1 MTLTEYLAVFAAV
14 FAAVSAVLC
23 CILVV
28 RIRSAEDD
36 LGRIDD
42 IRREISSEFR
52 SSRSENMQQ
61 NQAMSSSLNQSISS
75 NFAREDARLAGMQ
88 DLIDDRLSAMD
99 KRISDSSLHSEV
111 KLESM
116 RDSMEKKLQAIRDD
130 SSRQLD
136 EIRNTVD
143 EKLQKTLEDKIG
155 QSFRLVSE
163 RLEQVYRS
171 LGEVQSLSQGVG
183 DLKKVLSNVKTRGI
197 FGELQLGAI
206 LAEILS
212 PEQYDTNVVTK
223 PGSGDPVEYAVRF
236 PGEGGDTVY
245 LPIDSKFPMDAYQA
259 LMDAYDSGD
268 KTAVDAAGS
277 YLETRIRQEGKK
289 IRDKYIS
296 PPNTTDFAV
305 MFFPVE
311 GLYAEAVRRGLVDT
325 LQQNYRVSIA
335 GPTTMAALLNSLQM
349 GFRTLAI
356 QKRSSEVWKVLGE
369 VRNEFD
375 TFGAVLESAQ
385 GRIMKVNEDLDKL
398 IGVRTRQIQRR
409 LKDVSQL
416 PSVGTQ
422 KQIRGSSE
430 QE

>member
-1 MTLTEYLAVFAAV
+1 MTLTEYLAVFAAA
-14 FAAVSAVLC
+14 FSAVAAVLC
-23 CILVV
+23 CILIV

-36 LGRIDD
+36 LERIDD
-42 IRREISSEFR
+42 IRRDISSEFR

-61 NQAMSSSLNQSISS
+61 NQAMSTSLSQSISS
-75 NFAREDARLAGMQ
+75 SFAREDARLAGMQ
-88 DLIDDRLSAMD
+88 DLIDDRLRAMD

-116 RDSMEKKLQAIRDD
+116 RDSMEKRLQAIRDD

-163 RLEQVYRS
+163 RLEQVYMS

-268 KTAVDAAGS
+268 KIAVDAAGS

-398 IGVRTRQIQRR
+398 IGVRTRQIQRK

-416 PSVGTQ
+416 PSVGTR
-422 KQIRGSSE
+422 KQIGDPAE

>member
-1 MTLTEYLAVFAAV
+1 MTLTEYLAVFSAV
-14 FAAVSAVLC
+14 FAALSAILC
-23 CILVV
+23 CVMIA
-28 RIRSAEDD
+28 RFRSAEDG
-36 LGRIDD
+36 LRRMDD
-42 IRREISSEFR
+42 IRRDISAEFR
-52 SSRSENMQQ
+52 SSRSETAQQ
-61 NQAMSSSLNQSISS
+61 SQAMSTSLNQSINSS
-75 NFAREDARLAGMQ
+75 FAREDARLAGMQ
-88 DLIDDRLSAMD
+88 DLIDDRLRAMD

-111 KLESM
+111 KLETM
-116 RDSMEKKLQAIRDD
+116 RDSMEKRLQAIRDD

-171 LGEVQSLSQGVG
+171 LGEVQSLAEGVG

-206 LAEILS
+206 LSEILS
-212 PEQYDTNVVTK
+212 QEQYDTNVVTK
-223 PGSGDPVEYAVRF
+223 PGSGDPVEFAVKF
-236 PGEGGDTVY
+236 PGDGGETVY

-259 LMDAYDSGD
+259 LMDAYDTGD
-268 KTAVDAAGS
+268 KAAVDAAGN

-385 GRIMKVNEDLDKL
+385 GRILKVNEDLDKL
-398 IGVRTRQIQRR
+398 IGVRTRQIQRK

-416 PSVGTQ
+416 PSSPQGYVEGGEQ
-422 KQIRGSSE
+422 SS
-430 QE
+430 

>member
-1 MTLTEYLAVFAAV
+1 MTLTEYLSVFAAA

-42 IRREISSEFR
+42 IRRDISSEFR

-75 NFAREDARLAGMQ
+75 SFAREDARLAGMQ

-116 RDSMEKKLQAIRDD
+116 RDSMEKRLQAIRDD

-416 PSVGTQ
+416 PSVVAQ
-422 KQIRGSSE
+422 KQIRDSSE

>member
-1 MTLTEYLAVFAAV
+1 MTLTDYLAVFAAA
-14 FAAVSAVLC
+14 FSAVSAVLVC
-23 CILVV
+23 IILVKV
-28 RIRSAEDD
+28 RSLEGDMDRLD
-36 LGRIDD
+36 G
-42 IRREISSEFR
+42 IRREITSELR
-52 SSRSENMQQ
+52 SSRGEAMQQ
-61 NQAMSSSLNQSISS
+61 SQAMSSAISQSIGSS
-75 NFAREDARLAGMQ
+75 FAREDARLAGMQ

-99 KRISDSSLHSEV
+99 KRLSDSSLHSEV

-116 RDSMEKKLQAIRDD
+116 RDSMDKRLQAIRDD

-136 EIRNTVD
+136 EIRSTVD
-143 EKLQKTLEDKIG
+143 EKLQKSLEDRIG

-171 LGEVQSLSQGVG
+171 LGEVQSLAEGVG

-206 LAEILS
+206 LSEILS
-212 PEQYDTNVVTK
+212 PEQYDTNVVTRQ
-223 PGSGDPVEYAVRF
+223 GSNDPVEFAVKF
-236 PGEGGDTVY
+236 PGDGGETVY

-259 LMDAYDSGD
+259 LLDAYDTGD
-268 KTAVDAAGS
+268 KAAVDSAS
-277 YLETRIRQEGKK
+277 NYLAVRIRQEGKK
-289 IRDKYIS
+289 IRDKYID
-296 PPNTTDFAV
+296 PPHTTDFAV

-311 GLYAEAVRRGLVDT
+311 GLYAEAVRMGLVDT
-325 LQQNYRVSIA
+325 LQQSCRVSIA

-369 VRNEFD
+369 VRSEFD
-375 TFGAVLESAQ
+375 TFGAVLQSAQ

-409 LKDVSQL
+409 LKDVASL
-416 PSVGTQ
+416 PYEGQAGNITDGGEDS
-422 KQIRGSSE
+422 
-430 QE
+430 

>member
-1 MTLTEYLAVFAAV
+1 MTLTEYLAVFAAA
-14 FAAVSAVLC
+14 FSAVSAVLC
-23 CILVV
+23 CILIV

-36 LGRIDD
+36 LERIDD
-42 IRREISSEFR
+42 IRRDISSEFR

-61 NQAMSSSLNQSISS
+61 NQAMSTSLSQSISS
-75 NFAREDARLAGMQ
+75 SFAREDARLAGMQ
-88 DLIDDRLSAMD
+88 DLIDDRLRAMD

-116 RDSMEKKLQAIRDD
+116 RDSMEKRLQAIRDD

-163 RLEQVYRS
+163 RLEQVYMS

-268 KTAVDAAGS
+268 KIAVDAAGS

-375 TFGAVLESAQ
+375 TFGDVLESAQ

-398 IGVRTRQIQRR
+398 IGVRTRQIQRK

-416 PSVGTQ
+416 PSVGTR
-422 KQIRGSSE
+422 KQIGDPAE

>member
-1 MTLTEYLAVFAAV
+1 MTLTEYLAVFSAA

-23 CILVV
+23 CIMIV
-28 RIRSAEDD
+28 RFRSAEDG
-36 LGRIDD
+36 LRRMDD
-42 IRREISSEFR
+42 IRRDISSEFR
-52 SSRSENMQQ
+52 SSRSESAQQ
-61 NQAMSSSLNQSISS
+61 SQAMSSSISQSLNNS
-75 NFAREDARLAGMQ
+75 FAREDARLAGMQ
-88 DLIDDRLSAMD
+88 DLIDDRLRDMD

-116 RDSMEKKLQAIRDD
+116 RDSMEKRLQAIRDD
-130 SSRQLD
+130 SNRQLD

-171 LGEVQSLSQGVG
+171 LGEVQNLAEGVG

-206 LAEILS
+206 LSEILS

-223 PGSGDPVEYAVRF
+223 PGSGDPVEFAVKF
-236 PGEGGDTVY
+236 PGDGGGTVY

-259 LMDAYDSGD
+259 LLDAYDSGD
-268 KTAVDAAGS
+268 KAAVDTAGS
-277 YLETRIRQEGKK
+277 YLDSRIRQEGKK

-311 GLYAEAVRRGLVDT
+311 GLYAEAVRRGLVDV

-369 VRNEFD
+369 VRSEFD
-375 TFGAVLESAQ
+375 TFGTVLESAQ
-385 GRIMKVNEDLDKL
+385 SRINKVNEDLDKL
-398 IGVRTRQIQRR
+398 IGVRTRQIQRK

-416 PSVGTQ
+416 PSSVQGIEAGEDQ
-422 KQIRGSSE
+422 SN
-430 QE
+430 